1 MSKLPT
7 NILRLPLTTSNQKP
21 LEIKVFLFVFL
32 LFSIEVKFT

>member
-7 NILRLPLTTSNQKP
+7 NILQLPLTTFNQKP

-32 LFSIEVKFT
+32 LVSIEVKFT